1 MRIYLDNCC
10 YNRPY
15 DDQTQMTISLET
27 QAKLYIQDCVRKGEF
42 ELVTSFILL
51 YEISRNPN
59 TVHSQ
64 SILRYIQQYSTLFVS
79 DNDIVNIEL
88 IAAGIQSS
96 GIKKMDAWHVACA
109 ISAKTDYLLTTD
121 KRLLKYNSEKI
132 ILLNPIEFISIMED
146 KP

>member
-27 QAKLYIQDCVRKGEF
+27 QAKLYIQDCVRKGEY

-59 TVHSQ
+59 SVHSK
-64 SILRYIQQYSTLFVS
+64 SILNYIQQYSILFVS
-79 DNDIVNIEL
+79 DKDIVNIEL
-88 IAAGIQSS
+88 IAADIQSC

-109 ISAKTDYLLTTD
+109 ISAKTDYFLTTD

>member
-27 QAKLYIQDCVRKGEF
+27 QAKLYIQDCVRKGEY

-59 TVHSQ
+59 SVHSK
-64 SILRYIQQYSTLFVS
+64 SILNYIQQYSILFVS
-79 DNDIVNIEL
+79 DKDIVNIEL
-88 IAAGIQSS
+88 IAADIQSC
-96 GIKKMDAWHVACA
+96 GIKKWMPGMLHVQYQQKQ
-109 ISAKTDYLLTTD
+109 ITS
-121 KRLLKYNSEKI
+121 
-132 ILLNPIEFISIMED
+132 
-146 KP
+146 

>member
-27 QAKLYIQDCVRKGEF
+27 QAKLYIQDCVRKGEY

-59 TVHSQ
+59 SVHSQ
-64 SILRYIQQYSTLFVS
+64 SILNYIQQYSTLFVS

-109 ISAKTDYLLTTD
+109 ISAKTDYFLTTD

-146 KP
+146 KT